1 MNQPFEMYV
10 SVRYLVARRKQAS
23 MASTSLISVLGVTV
37 GVTALVVALAL
48 MTGMQQE
55 LRDRIVGA
63 QAHVYVSYP
72 LGGGFEDYEAEARRL
87 TALPRVEAAAPAILG
102 RALARTRTADVFVSV
117 KGIDPG
123 LEGTVTG
130 LAAAVDR
137 GSLPELAAYDG
148 PMPGGIVIGE
158 ALARDLGAFVGDE
171 ISLITAASGTLSPMG
186 VLPRPMRVEVVGIFS
201 LGLFEYDTTYGFVT
215 LDVAGRLFRKD
226 RVEMMQLRVDDPSA
240 SRAVADA
247 IPEQL
252 GENYVADDWSSLN
265 STLFEALFLEKMAIS
280 IAISLIVLVATL
292 NIVSSL
298 IMLVM
303 EKSRD
308 IAILKT
314 MGASARMVRRI
325 FVLQGAIIGLAG
337 TAAGAA
343 AGYVICTVMDHYRLL
358 RLPIDV
364 YQVTYVPFIVEPFD
378 FWLVLLGANVVCLLV
393 TLYPS
398 RHAAGIDPA
407 EALRYQ

>member
-1 MNQPFEMYV
+1 MNLPFELYV

-37 GVTALVVALAL
+37 GVTALIVALAL
-48 MTGMQQE
+48 MTGLQQE
-55 LRDRIVGA
+55 LRDRIVGS
-63 QAHVYVSYP
+63 QAHVYVWNV
-72 LGGGFEDYEAEARRL
+72 LEGGFEDYRAEARKL
-87 TALPRVEAAAPAILG
+87 AALPRVLAAAPAIPG
-102 RALARTRTADVFVSV
+102 RALARTGAGDAFINV
-117 KGIDPG
+117 KGIDPA
-123 LEGTVTG
+123 LEAKVTD
-130 LAAAVDR
+130 LAAAVDS
-137 GSLPELAAYDG
+137 GSLAALDAYDG
-148 PMPGGIVIGE
+148 PALGGIVIGE
-158 ALARDLGAFVGDE
+158 GVSRELGAFVGDE
-171 ISLITAASGTLSPMG
+171 VTLLTPSGTLSPMG
-186 VLPRPMRVEVVGIFS
+186 VLPRPRRLEVVGVFS
-201 LGLFEYDTTYGFVT
+201 LGLFEYDTGYGFVT
-215 LDVAGRLFRKD
+215 LDVARRLFRKD
-226 RVEMMQLRVDDPSA
+226 RVEMMQLRVDDPTA

-252 GENYVADDWSSLN
+252 GDAYMTEDWSRLN

-280 IAISLIVLVATL
+280 VAIGLIVLVATL

-337 TAAGAA
+337 TVAGAA
-343 AGYVICTVMDHYRLL
+343 AGYAICTVMDRYQLL
-358 RLPIDV
+358 RLPVDV
-364 YQVTYVPFIVEPFD
+364 YQVTYVPFIIEPLD
-378 FWLVLLGANVVCLLV
+378 VGIVLLAANAVCLFV
-393 TLYPS
+393 TLHPS
-398 RHAAGIDPA
+398 RHAARIDPA

>member
-1 MNQPFEMYV
+1 MNLPFELYV

-23 MASTSLISVLGVTV
+23 MAGTSLISVLGVTV
-37 GVTALVVALAL
+37 GVTALIVALAL
-48 MTGMQQE
+48 MTGLQQE

-63 QAHVYVSYP
+63 QAHAYVWNV
-72 LGGGFEDYEAEARRL
+72 LEGGFEDYRDEARKL
-87 TALPRVEAAAPAILG
+87 EALPRVLAAAPAILG
-102 RALARTRTADVFVSV
+102 KALARSGAGDVFINV
-117 KGIDPG
+117 KGIDPP
-123 LEGTVTG
+123 LEAKVTG
-130 LAAAVDR
+130 VAAALR
-137 GSLPELAAYDG
+137 SGSLADLEAYDG
-148 PMPGGIVIGE
+148 PALGGVVIGE
-158 ALARDLGAFVGDE
+158 GVSRELGAFVGDE
-171 ISLITAASGTLSPMG
+171 ITLLTPSGTLSPMG
-186 VLPRPMRVEVVGIFS
+186 VLPRPRRLEVVGVFS
-201 LGLFEYDTTYGFVT
+201 LGLFEYDTGYAFVT
-215 LDVAGRLFRKD
+215 LDVARRLFRKD
-226 RVEMMQLRVDDPSA
+226 RVEMMQLRVDDPYA

-252 GENYVADDWSSLN
+252 GDAYMTEDWSRLN

-280 IAISLIVLVATL
+280 IAIGLIVVVATL

-325 FVLQGAIIGLAG
+325 FVLQGATIGLAG

-343 AGYVICTVMDHYRLL
+343 AGWVICTIMDRYQLL
-358 RLPIDV
+358 RLPVDV
-364 YQVTYVPFIVEPFD
+364 YQVTYVPFIIEPLD
-378 FWLVLLGANVVCLLV
+378 VGVVLLAANAVCFLV
-393 TLYPS
+393 TLHPS
-398 RHAAGIDPA
+398 RHAARIEPA